1 VKWIKS
7 YTIDEKMKNF
17 MQQLLHTFLKQLGQ
31 GASKSSL
38 LREVATP
45 CFAVTMSFKKLLDDY
60 IFFSSIHKNKLKIGK
75 KNPKPL
81 G

>member
-1 VKWIKS
+1 M
-7 YTIDEKMKNF
+7 DEEMKNF

-45 CFAVTMSFKKLLDDY
+45 V
-60 IFFSSIHKNKLKIGK
+60 FSSDNELQEIA
-75 KNPKPL
+75 
-81 G
+81 

>member
-1 VKWIKS
+1 MKS
-7 YTIDEKMKNF
+7 YTTDEEMKNF

-45 CFAVTMSFKKLLDDY
+45 L
-60 IFFSSIHKNKLKIGK
+60 FSCDNELPEIA
-75 KNPKPL
+75 
-81 G
+81 